1 MNGVS
6 GTFWIIK
13 RPHPKA
19 MGRFTMENPSNFGD
33 GKSSPKWPPSLTS
46 SKIEV
51 GEFSSWWIYG
61 YVRISLQVPSFY
73 SMSVIASIHVKS
85 KEIRMI
91 GLNFLRCKYFQR
103 PGHPLL
109 RCPSSTI
116 VANSI
121 LDFWDWGDDSGE
133 LWCFDGFDA
142 MHFSLRLWLFCSILQ
157 VFHSVLWNFTWFY
170 WEILGRCFLS
180 CLPGCLPY
188 WEDPHLE
195 SHSRGSGF
203 FDANGD
209 DWDRDTYC
217 LRFDDA
223 ILEGYESPEPQRVH
237 KTKASTNH
245 GWIWMDLGGCII
257 LGKTSPTK
265 IDQTGL

>member
-1 MNGVS
+1 MEWVGHFGLSNDPTLKPWGGLQWKIPPILV
-6 GTFWIIK
+6 
-13 RPHPKA
+13 
-19 MGRFTMENPSNFGD
+19 MGNPPQND
-33 GKSSPKWPPSLTS
+33 LLHLTS

-73 SMSVIASIHVKS
+73 SIMSVIASIHVKS

-170 WEILGRCFLS
+170 WEILGRCF
-180 CLPGCLPY
+180 
-188 WEDPHLE
+188 
-195 SHSRGSGF
+195 
-203 FDANGD
+203 
-209 DWDRDTYC
+209 
-217 LRFDDA
+217 
-223 ILEGYESPEPQRVH
+223 
-237 KTKASTNH
+237 
-245 GWIWMDLGGCII
+245 
-257 LGKTSPTK
+257 
-265 IDQTGL
+265 